1 MSDAADDPALHCPL
15 PLPPGERITLAH
27 GGGGALTHDLVRSV
41 FAAALGT
48 DTRHDGAD
56 LGRVSG
62 RLVTTTDAFVVRPLF
77 FPGGDIGTLA
87 VHGTVN
93 DLTMCGARPL
103 ALTASF
109 IIEEG
114 FPVAE
119 LERVARSMA
128 TAARAAGVAVTS
140 GDTKVVERG
149 HGDGLYVSTSGIGL
163 LEHDRRIHP
172 DAVRA
177 GDAVVVSG
185 DLGRHGMAVLCARE
199 GLATEPVIESDQQS
213 LWPAVAALLQA
224 GLELH
229 CLRDLTRGGL
239 ATCAV
244 EIASSAGL
252 DIELQE
258 SALAV
263 APTVAAACELL
274 GLDPLYVANEG
285 RFMAILPAA
294 QADAALAV
302 LHELPATAGAS
313 IAGTVGPG
321 AEGRVR
327 LRTRIGT
334 LRHIAMLS
342 GAQLPRIC

>member
-1 MSDAADDPALHCPL
+1 MDSDAFPHCPV
-15 PLPPGERITLAH
+15 PLPAAGRVTLAH

-41 FAAALGT
+41 FATTLGT
-48 DTRHDGAD
+48 DTRHDGAV

-77 FPGGDIGTLA
+77 FPGGNIGALA

-93 DLTMCGARPL
+93 DLAMCGARPL

-114 FPVAE
+114 FPIAD
-119 LERVARSMA
+119 LERIVQSMA
-128 TAARAAGVAVTS
+128 AAARAAGVRVSS

-149 HGDGLYVSTSGIGL
+149 HGDGLYVSTSGIGVL
-163 LEHDRRIHP
+163 DHDRHIHP

-177 GDAVVVSG
+177 GDAVIVSG
-185 DLGRHGMAVLCARE
+185 DLGRHGIAVLCARE
-199 GLATEPVIESDQQS
+199 RLVTEPPVESDLQS
-213 LWPAVAALLQA
+213 LWPAVAALLEA
-224 GLELH
+224 GIELH

-244 EIASSAGL
+244 EIARTAGL
-252 DIELQE
+252 DIELDE
-258 SALAV
+258 SAITV
-263 APTVAAACELL
+263 APPVAATCELL

-285 RFMAILPAA
+285 RFMALLPAA
-294 QADAALAV
+294 QAAQALGLLKALPDSSAAA
-302 LHELPATAGAS
+302 
-313 IAGTVGPG
+313 IAGHVGPG
-321 AEGRVR
+321 REGRVR

-334 LRHIAMLS
+334 LRHVAMLS

>member
-1 MSDAADDPALHCPL
+1 VSEPPPDPALHCPL
-15 PLPPGERITLAH
+15 PLPAGDRVTLAH
-27 GGGGALTHDLVRSV
+27 GGGGALTHELVRSV

-48 DTRHDGAD
+48 DTRHDGAE

-77 FPGGDIGTLA
+77 FPGGDIGALA

-93 DLTMCGARPL
+93 DLAMCGARPL

-119 LERVARSMA
+119 LERIAQSMA
-128 TAARAAGVAVTS
+128 AAARAAGVVVTS

-163 LEHDRRIHP
+163 LEHDLHIHP

-177 GDAVVVSG
+177 GDAVLVSG

-244 EIASSAGL
+244 EIARSAGL
-252 DIELQE
+252 DMELHE
-258 SALAV
+258 AALTV
-263 APTVAAACELL
+263 APTVGAACELL

-285 RFMAILPAA
+285 RFMAMLPAA

-302 LHELPATAGAS
+302 LHALPATAGAC
-313 IAGTVGPG
+313 IAGVVGPE